1 MCSVIIKRRDEHF
14 VDFLDSFDVFWSLE
28 DDATKSVI
36 NVLGVIE
43 SDSSSSVVN
52 NIKNKLQN
60 IFPNNATDKIF
71 FRRNEEFG
79 FFYWRRYS
87 NIDINQYVEMVELP
101 AKPNSQNMEDLE
113 NLMNEIGNQSLPYN
127 DEGLFKILITKQ
139 RVGNYNSEKGEYGII
154 FRIHHS
160 VGDGVALI
168 EFLCKTL
175 ADNIDDCPVNMFTN
189 PESYNTKTSG
199 TPKNL
204 IDMMEKLWEMP
215 ICLIDGVLRKPDNNP
230 LHGPG
235 LQNNR
240 IFKWTEPDEK
250 LLSMVKDIKNSVDQ
264 FKFTDILVTALSSG
278 LHNYFSKVKFA
289 EKS

>member
-60 IFPNNATDKIF
+60 IFPNNATDEIF

-87 NIDINQYVEMVELP
+87 TIDINQYVEMVELP

-199 TPKNL
+199 SPKNL

-230 LHGPG
+230 LHGPR

-240 IFKWTEPDEK
+240 IFKWTESDEK